1 MTTNTIRAGIAAAAL
16 LIAPIVAQAADLRQ
30 PAFKSPAFEP
40 AYANWTGFY
49 VGINGGYG
57 FGSSDWSG
65 AAISTSPKGPVVG
78 GTLGY
83 NLQTG
88 VWVWGVEGDIDW
100 SDIKGD
106 AACGI
111 DSCQTRNDWLAT
123 VRGRVGYAGWS
134 GLMPYITGGAAAGDI
149 KATESVLGSATKTRI
164 GWTAGAGLEYAVW
177 GNLSVKGE
185 YLYVDLGSFDCGISC
200 GATPDS
206 VSFHTHLVRAGVNYR
221 F

>member
-1 MTTNTIRAGIAAAAL
+1 MTSNTIRAGIAAAAL
-16 LIAPIVAQAADLRQ
+16 LIAPIAAQAADLHQ

-40 AYANWTGFY
+40 TYANWTGFY
-49 VGINGGYG
+49 IGINGGYG

-65 AAISTSPKGPVVG
+65 PAIGTSPKGPVVG

-111 DSCQTRNDWLAT
+111 DSCQTKNDWLAT
-123 VRGRVGYAGWS
+123 VRGRIGYAGWS
-134 GLMPYITGGAAAGDI
+134 GLMPYITAGGAAGDI
-149 KATESVLGSATKTRI
+149 KATESVLGSATKTRT
-164 GWTAGAGLEYAVW
+164 GWGPPAPASNTRSGATCRSRANISTSTSARSTAAFPAAW
-177 GNLSVKGE
+177 SATA
-185 YLYVDLGSFDCGISC
+185 SISTPISC
-200 GATPDS
+200 A
-206 VSFHTHLVRAGVNYR
+206 RA
-221 F
+221 